1 MKSRLDFSFKNR
13 LFYRIWFTSM
23 LLILVSAVSFYAYS
37 VRELDEA
44 TKETAMEKLLAQL
57 PLAEYFA
64 FDVLSQKTVRP
75 TPPEFASAEVRIT
88 VIDPMGQVLFDNF
101 YDAALMENHLTRPE
115 FLQAAEL
122 GQAISTRFSASLG
135 QDFLYLAKRVDHQL
149 ISQGLVRVATPMT
162 PLREEVSAIRQKL
175 VLTLLITTCL
185 LTFISYFLVRR
196 VYGPIENA
204 ALFARQVALGHYDAR
219 LPGVGEDE
227 AAVLERA
234 LNSLARN
241 TKDRLENLE
250 ISRNQLAHILSAL
263 NEGVI
268 AVDHNQRILHINRVA
283 QNMLMSDDNCTGLPI
298 WHLTQAPKMVEAILD
313 SEGQQEREHTVQVGQ
328 QLLSIS
334 ALNLQAE
341 KRADLGAII
350 VLRDKSAEQRLEK
363 IKVDFVANASHEL
376 KTPLTV
382 IKAVTETLNDD
393 PEMTAVDR
401 QRFLMR
407 ITEQAERLTAIV
419 QDLFKLSRFD
429 AFAND
434 QPKFEIITLNKIV
447 ARAIEDRASSAE
459 ERRVEIVFNPQSVE
473 KVRGDEEALRQLI
486 VNLLDNALQY
496 GPEGTSIL
504 IELESDSTDIYL
516 SVSDQGPGIAAVHHS
531 RVFERFY
538 RVDGARARR
547 DGGTGLGLSIVK
559 NIATSHGGSV
569 SLKSDVGQGSTFTLT
584 LAKVPGASE

>member
-1 MKSRLDFSFKNR
+1 MEFSIKHR

-23 LLILVSAVSFYAYS
+23 LLILVSAVSFYVYS

-44 TKETAMEKLLAQL
+44 TKQTAMEKLEAQL
-57 PLAEYFA
+57 HLAEYFA
-64 FDVLSQKTVRP
+64 IDVLAQNTVRA
-75 TPPEFASAEVRIT
+75 TPPEFGSAEVRIT
-88 VIDPMGQVLFDNF
+88 VIDPLGQVLFDNF
-101 YDAALMENHLTRPE
+101 YDATRMENHLTRPE
-115 FLQAAEL
+115 FLQAAEV
-122 GQAISTRFSASLG
+122 GQALSTRYSVSLG

-149 ISQGLVRVATPMT
+149 VSRGLVRVATPMT
-162 PLREEVSAIRQKL
+162 PLREEVSAIRQQL

-185 LTFISYFLVRR
+185 LTFISYFLTRR

-241 TKDRLENLE
+241 TQERLANLE

-283 QNMLMSDDNCTGLPI
+283 QSMLTADDSCIGQPI
-298 WHLTQAPKMVEAILD
+298 WHIAQASKLVESLLD
-313 SEGQQEREHTVQVGQ
+313 SEGPQDREHTVQVGV

-334 ALNLQAE
+334 VLNLQTE
-341 KRADLGAII
+341 RSADLGAII

-393 PEMTAVDR
+393 PEMPKEDR
-401 QRFLMR
+401 HRFLTR
-407 ITEQAERLTAIV
+407 IMEQAERLTAIV

-429 AFAND
+429 AFATD

-447 ARAIEDRASSAE
+447 ARAVDDRASSAE
-459 ERRVEIVFNPQSVE
+459 ERRVAIVFNPQSVE

-496 GPEGTSIL
+496 GPEGTSISV
-504 IELESDSTDIYL
+504 ELESDSTDIYL
-516 SVSDQGPGIAAVHHS
+516 SVSDQGPGIAAVHQS

-569 SLKSDVGQGSTFTLT
+569 SLKSDVGQGSTFTLR
-584 LAKVPGASE
+584 LAKVVETSD